1 MTGMTLNPSPIS
13 IGVPKS
19 AIAFMNTMSAPARIV
34 GVMSGTMTVAT
45 LRMPLQPRLSAAS
58 TSAASMLFIA
68 PAA

>member
-19 AIAFMNTMSAPARIV
+19 AIAFIKTMSAPARIV
-34 GVMSGTMTVAT
+34 GVMSGTMTVTT
-45 LRMPLQPRLSAAS
+45 LRTPLHPRLSAAS
-58 TSAASMLFIA
+58 MSAASMFFIA

>member
-1 MTGMTLNPSPIS
+1 MTGMTLKPSPIS

-34 GVMSGTMTVAT
+34 GVMSGTMTVTT
-45 LRMPLQPRLSAAS
+45 LRTPLPPRLSAAS
-58 TSAASMLFIA
+58 MSAASMFFIA